1 MQVTA
6 SDPSINM
13 PSYLTLQIQTLM
25 PIEIGSNIEITIPV
39 DFTIE
44 NGALESVT
52 TLGSS
57 LDSDPT
63 WTYDDATRTISVTAA
78 NIRTI
83 SSLGFMTFVVGPV
96 INPGQSNP
104 TESFTYL
111 ISDPQGAPV
120 EQALDGITFQATAGG
135 FASAILVE
143 ADAYTINKSNV
154 AYTFTFQPQDDFNS
168 NAIMKLVLPSQ
179 LYINEAAYI
188 QTTEG
193 AISNSQDL
201 VTVLFNRIVYI
212 YNAFPSGYT
221 AGAPFTFKLKGF
233 TNPQNSQPTD
243 SFEVKIFY
251 EEYTNEVSHYLGQ
264 DLVFTATASTDI
276 TLESYLTESMTGE
289 SQTNF
294 TIVGN
299 MGDED
304 YTIEKQSYLKV
315 FIPKD
320 FQIDNALRVASTCIP
335 LWGFSDE
342 LLCEVVAT
350 SLGYNLFVRNGFDS

>member
-1 MQVTA
+1 
-6 SDPSINM
+6 
-13 PSYLTLQIQTLM
+13 
-25 PIEIGSNIEITIPV
+25 
-39 DFTIE
+39 
-44 NGALESVT
+44 
-52 TLGSS
+52 
-57 LDSDPT
+57 
-63 WTYDDATRTISVTAA
+63 
-78 NIRTI
+78 
-83 SSLGFMTFVVGPV
+83 
-96 INPGQSNP
+96 
-104 TESFTYL
+104 
-111 ISDPQGAPV
+111 
-120 EQALDGITFQATAGG
+120 
-135 FASAILVE
+135 
-143 ADAYTINKSNV
+143 
-154 AYTFTFQPQDDFNS
+154 
-168 NAIMKLVLPSQ
+168 MKLVLPSQ

-304 YTIEKQSYLKV
+304 YTIEK
-315 FIPKD
+315 
-320 FQIDNALRVASTCIP
+320 
-335 LWGFSDE
+335 
-342 LLCEVVAT
+342 
-350 SLGYNLFVRNGFDS
+350 